1 MASVSSRPERKL
13 DEIVTPRAAMMT
25 ARMTFYVF
33 LSFNAGNPFTTF
45 IVSMLT
51 VMMLL
56 SRLGDSAAGRPI
68 SPGSAWDCLN
78 FSDDARL
85 AG

>member
-13 DEIVTPRAAMMT
+13 DASVTPRAAMMT

-45 IVSMLT
+45 IVSRLT
-51 VMMLL
+51 VIMLL

-68 SPGSAWDCLN
+68 SPSAAWAC
-78 FSDDARL
+78 
-85 AG
+85 

>member
-45 IVSMLT
+45 IVSRLT

-68 SPGSAWDCLN
+68 SPSAAWVC
-78 FSDDARL
+78 
-85 AG
+85 

>member
-1 MASVSSRPERKL
+1 ML
-13 DEIVTPRAAMMT
+13 T

-68 SPGSAWDCLN
+68 SPSAALD
-78 FSDDARL
+78 
-85 AG
+85 G

>member
-1 MASVSSRPERKL
+1 
-13 DEIVTPRAAMMT
+13 MMT

-33 LSFNAGNPFTTF
+33 LSFNAGSPFTTF

-68 SPGSAWDCLN
+68 SPSAALD
-78 FSDDARL
+78 
-85 AG
+85 G